1 MLISMRRLLI
11 AINRLSSIDIS
22 ARAELS
28 SGGSRAR
35 TILGTV
41 SLLKRSILLDN
52 YLSP

>member
-1 MLISMRRLLI
+1 MRRSLI
-11 AINRLSSIDIS
+11 AINRLSSIGIF
-22 ARAELS
+22 ARAELLS
-28 SGGSRAR
+28 SRSRAR